1 MSHPKKTNLSN
12 LDLRQEISGEA
23 SRKRGV
29 KQLAKIKSKG
39 NDKKS
44 VKLSDYFILPIK
56 NIDFT
61 IEVDAEL
68 NRNQIIDRFKNY
80 QVTTDLKTKI

>member
-1 MSHPKKTNLSN
+1 MSYPKKTNLSN

>member
-1 MSHPKKTNLSN
+1 MSHTKKTNLSN

-23 SRKRGV
+23 SRKIGL
-29 KQLAKIKSKG
+29 KELAKIKSKC

-44 VKLSDYFILPIK
+44 VELSGYFILPIK
-56 NIDFT
+56 SLNFT

-68 NRNQIIDRFKNY
+68 TKNQTIDRFKNY
-80 QVTTDLKTKI
+80 PVALDLKLK

>member
-23 SRKRGV
+23 SRKRGL
-29 KQLAKIKSKG
+29 KELAKIKSKG

-56 NIDFT
+56 SLDFT
-61 IEVDAEL
+61 IEINAKLTKKE
-68 NRNQIIDRFKNY
+68 IIDRFKNY
-80 QVTTDLKTKI
+80 PVTNDLKLKP